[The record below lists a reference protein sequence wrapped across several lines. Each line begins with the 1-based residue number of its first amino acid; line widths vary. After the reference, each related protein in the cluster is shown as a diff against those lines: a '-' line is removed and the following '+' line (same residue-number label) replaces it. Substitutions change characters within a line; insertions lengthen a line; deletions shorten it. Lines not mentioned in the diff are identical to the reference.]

1 MTKFQAATL
10 FTQVAT
16 LFTQVAMYMRLERL
30 YFHRYNHM
38 LA

>member
-16 LFTQVAMYMRLERL
+16 LFTQVAMYMQLERL
-30 YFHRYNHM
+30 YFHRYSHM